1 MLHSL
6 DFKFENATARGG
18 KPIRAPIARAI
29 VLLEAFNPA
38 LNLEAPQGPVKSARA
53 QYNAAIAH
61 LFHVLKNGVAMP
73 GLTGKTQKHE
83 ENRFG
88 KRSLCHMSA
97 RDMSS
102 RDMLCADR

>member
-18 KPIRAPIARAI
+18 KPIRAPIAIPI

-38 LNLEAPQGPVKSARA
+38 LNPEAPQGPVKSARA
-53 QYNAAIAH
+53 QHNAAIAD
-61 LFHVLKNGVAMP
+61 LLHVLKKGVAMA
-73 GLTGKTQKHE
+73 GLPGKTQKDD